1 MTGNS
6 LNTTYKNGDDWGMV
20 YHGLTYIDN
29 INAMGVHRETVSSK
43 WGFHCGDI
51 TWEPSSRTGWTCA
64 LCIPLSLKKK
74 KGPLFQPRSLETQ
87 EMSGTY
93 HAASY
98 SPWHSVLF
106 LSPNCDSSPFGVLLW
121 QYPYNRVLEFFLLV
135 PNSSNCRCIYNK
147 PYLTSYGYRFT
158 RVFGHPQT
166 FLQWSHHRR
175 QPGDLGDF
183 IQECW
188 AIYSHWTCDL
198 PCDVGA
204 PSSVCWFLS
213 LV

>member
-1 MTGNS
+1 M
-6 LNTTYKNGDDWGMV
+6 LWGYIGKP
-20 YHGLTYIDN
+20 YHLSEDSTVEISHESHPQEQDGH
-29 INAMGVHRETVSSK
+29 VHCASHSA
-43 WGFHCGDI
+43 
-51 TWEPSSRTGWTCA
+51 WT
-64 LCIPLSLKKK
+64 K

-121 QYPYNRVLEFFLLV
+121 HYPYNRVLELFLLV

-188 AIYSHWTCDL
+188 AIYSHLTCDL
-198 PCDVGA
+198 PSNVG
-204 PSSVCWFLS
+204 PPVLF
-213 LV
+213 VGF